1 MTMVNTA
8 EMTGRVLDWAVGY
21 ARCLEAT
28 GGKPILARDLMATAI
43 RNGMASP
50 STDGAQGW
58 PIIEQMRG
66 IKLKSG
72 RNPKA
77 PCYAHIVGYNGVERW
92 HQTGK
97 TLLIAAMRCYVA
109 SKLGDK
115 VDVPD
120 ELLEEATHPAPDE
133 EHSSPKG

>member
-1 MTMVNTA
+1 MRIKTS
-8 EMTGRVLDWAVGY
+8 ELTGAALDWAVAECQGI
-21 ARCLEAT
+21 ARVTESGFHTEYLNPNVSGAKTVLLPFPRCY
-28 GGKPILARDLMATAI
+28 
-43 RNGMASP
+43 SP
-50 STDGAQGW
+50 STRWAQGG

-109 SKLGDK
+109 SKLGDE
-115 VDVPD
+115 VDVPE
-120 ELLEEATHPAPDE
+120 ELA
-133 EHSSPKG
+133 

>member
-1 MTMVNTA
+1 MQVKTSELEGLGLDYAVA
-8 EMTGRVLDWAVGY
+8 ACTGSIDLGGGDEVWCPSEDWSQ
-21 ARCLEAT
+21 
-28 GGKPILARDLMATAI
+28 GG
-43 RNGMASP
+43 
-50 STDGAQGW
+50 

-97 TLLIAAMRCYVA
+97 TLLIAAMRCYVS
-109 SKLGDK
+109 SKLGDV
-115 VDVPD
+115 VDIPD
-120 ELLEEATHPAPDE
+120 ELV
-133 EHSSPKG
+133 